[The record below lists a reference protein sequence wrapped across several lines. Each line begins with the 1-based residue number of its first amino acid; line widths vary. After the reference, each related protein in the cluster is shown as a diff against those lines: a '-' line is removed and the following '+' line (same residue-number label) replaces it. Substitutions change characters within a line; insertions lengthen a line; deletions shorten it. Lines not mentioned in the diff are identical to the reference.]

1 MILLHKT
8 VYTWL
13 GFFAIAVYLAFIG
26 YCIREE
32 KFFYLAFPLMVTAG
46 IFAFLKM
53 DKTLL
58 LIYFLAPLSVPLR
71 TFFPQF
77 DLDFYITTEPF
88 LAFLTILFIIKTGIF
103 RQIDKRIFLHPV
115 SIAVFFSLFWIL
127 VTSITS
133 TMPLVSVKFLVSRV
147 WFVVPF
153 YFMAVMLFQKIQN
166 IRTFIYLYLV
176 GLIIVIVYT
185 FNNHMAYGLNDQQA
199 ANWMCYPFYND
210 HTSYGAAIVMMIFG
224 LMATYQLRS
233 AKKTEMLFMAA
244 GMAILLIALVYS
256 YTRAAWVSLAGVAA
270 IWLLIRMKIPFKWIA
285 FGVTVSIISFILVFN
300 SVMDQL
306 ERNQQDAS
314 GNFSEHLT
322 SITNIST
329 DASNVER
336 LNRWN
341 STLRMFSEK
350 PVFGWGPG
358 TYMFQYA
365 PFQYEREKTII
376 STNFGDGGN
385 AHSEYLG
392 PLAESGVFGSLYF
405 LVIGVLS
412 FITGMRVYKRA
423 ASYKIRN
430 FALTITLGLSTY
442 LLHAFLNNFLDTDKI
457 SALFWGFIA
466 ILVSMDIYALKTD
479 PKTPLANE

>member
-1 MILLHKT
+1 
-8 VYTWL
+8 
-13 GFFAIAVYLAFIG
+13 
-26 YCIREE
+26 
-32 KFFYLAFPLMVTAG
+32 
-46 IFAFLKM
+46 
-53 DKTLL
+53 
-58 LIYFLAPLSVPLR
+58 
-71 TFFPQF
+71 
-77 DLDFYITTEPF
+77 
-88 LAFLTILFIIKTGIF
+88 
-103 RQIDKRIFLHPV
+103 
-115 SIAVFFSLFWIL
+115 
-127 VTSITS
+127 
-133 TMPLVSVKFLVSRV
+133 
-147 WFVVPF
+147 
-153 YFMAVMLFQKIQN
+153 
-166 IRTFIYLYLV
+166 
-176 GLIIVIVYT
+176 
-185 FNNHMAYGLNDQQA
+185 
-199 ANWMCYPFYND
+199 
-210 HTSYGAAIVMMIFG
+210 MMIFG

-233 AKKTEMLFMAA
+233 AKKTEMVFMAV
-244 GMAILLIALVYS
+244 GMSILLIALVYS
-256 YTRAAWVSLAGVAA
+256 YTRAAWLSLVGVAG
-270 IWLLIRMKIPFKWIA
+270 IWILIRLKIPFKWIA
-285 FGVTVSIISFILVFN
+285 FGVTVSVITVILVFN

-314 GNFSEHLT
+314 GNFSEHVT

-341 STLRMFSEK
+341 SALRMFSEK

-423 ASYKIRN
+423 ASYKIRSI
-430 FALTITLGLSTY
+430 ALTITLGLSTY

-466 ILVSMDIYALKTD
+466 ILVSMDIYAEKAEQKSHETD
-479 PKTPLANE
+479 I